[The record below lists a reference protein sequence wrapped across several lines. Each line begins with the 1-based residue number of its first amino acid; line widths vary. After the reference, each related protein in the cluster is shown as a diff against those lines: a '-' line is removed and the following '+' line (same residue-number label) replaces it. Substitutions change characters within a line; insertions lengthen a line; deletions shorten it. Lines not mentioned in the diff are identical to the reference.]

1 MNIIKTTL
9 VAVTLALVASAAFA
23 APRYYWGDARGA
35 YASSFGTD
43 TSRNALVQTSQ

>member
-9 VAVTLALVASAAFA
+9 VAVTLATVASSAFA